1 MKWHPSS
8 LGKLMTSPRSKSEVL
23 SEGAKTYIKE
33 VAKENFYGY
42 RTDINSKYIFKG
54 RDQEFDS
61 IELLNSVRFTNYQKN
76 TVRMVDEWMTGEAD
90 IVTDDLIIDVKTS
103 WSLDTFPALAEDG
116 YESKYEWQLR
126 AYMMLYNKPKAELI
140 YCMVTTSNEL
150 LNEWENLALHRVDHI
165 APEKRIT
172 VLSFERDQDK
182 ESDIIEKLK
191 AATEYYNEYYKLLE
205 AK

>member
-42 RTDINSKYIFKG
+42 HTDINSKYIFKG

-61 IELLNSVRFTNYQKN
+61 IELLNSVRFTNYEKN
-76 TVRMVDEWMTGEAD
+76 TVRMVNEWMTGEAD
-90 IVTDDLIIDVKTS
+90 IVTDDLIIDIKTS
-103 WSLDTFPALAEDG
+103 WSLDTFPALPEDG

-126 AYMMLYNKPKAELI
+126 AYMMLYERPKAELI

-172 VLSFERDQDK
+172 VLAFERDQDK
-182 ESDIIEKLK
+182 EKEIIEKLK